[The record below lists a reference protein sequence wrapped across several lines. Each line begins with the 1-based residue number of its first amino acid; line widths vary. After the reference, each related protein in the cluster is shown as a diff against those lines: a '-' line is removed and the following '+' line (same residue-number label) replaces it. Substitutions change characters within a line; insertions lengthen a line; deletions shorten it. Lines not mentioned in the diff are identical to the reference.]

1 MFRALFNS
9 IGIFYV
15 GLKAAAGELS
25 LWGAVYKLW
34 FVIIVFGMVGSV
46 LDIAFRS
53 FYAEAVKRLAKE

>member
-15 GLKAAAGELS
+15 GLKAALGELS

-34 FVIIVFGMVGSV
+34 FVIIVFGVVGTV
-46 LDIAFRS
+46 LDLAFKS
-53 FYAEAVKRLAKE
+53 FYAEAVKKLVK